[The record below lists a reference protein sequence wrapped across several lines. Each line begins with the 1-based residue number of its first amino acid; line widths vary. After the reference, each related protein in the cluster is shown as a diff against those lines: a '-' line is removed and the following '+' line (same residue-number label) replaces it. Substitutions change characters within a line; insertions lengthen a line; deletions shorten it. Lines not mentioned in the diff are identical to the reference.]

1 MYVHIFETFP
11 LVKNV
16 GVLEIYGTFHLPC
29 THSFALTKIGLQP
42 KYWCKHCKTFVRDTK
57 LEKTNHEATPKHQGN
72 LKRFLRDLH
81 RGHEREERDKE
92 LARREVERVNG
103 VVAGTGTAT
112 GPESLDN
119 SGSRR
124 AQTFVSHQVEIKI
137 TPEERKRQLA
147 QLVNLGVAVPETYR
161 PALALSGEW
170 HTVSETIIEPQVKE
184 ESDVKPDQRI
194 IGVRKRKRPDGEQ
207 DAEDTAEGAPP
218 RNWGATRREYPED
231 EERVHEQLESIL
243 RATAPSGSDSTEGP
257 SNIKAE
263 DNRGGFR
270 ADLVAP
276 PRTILRLES
285 ETQVVP
291 AIKEEITDDKKV
303 SMLDADLSA
312 VSAGP
317 IPEDAVFFKKRKS
330 KPLRKR

>member
-1 MYVHIFETFP
+1 M
-11 LVKNV
+11 KDV
-16 GVLEIYGTFHLPC
+16 GVLEIYGAFHLPHTC
-29 THSFALTKIGLQP
+29 SFALTKIGLQP

-92 LARREVERVNG
+92 LARREFERVNG
-103 VVAGTGTAT
+103 VVSGTGTAT
-112 GPESLDN
+112 GPESLDI
-119 SGSRR
+119 SGIRQ
-124 AQTFVSHQVEIKI
+124 AQTSVSHQVEVKI

-147 QLVNLGVAVPETYR
+147 QLVNLGVAVPEEYR

-184 ESDVKPDQRI
+184 ESEVKPDQRI

-207 DAEDTAEGAPP
+207 DAEDIAEGAPS
-218 RNWGATRREYPED
+218 RNWGATRRAYPED
-231 EERVHEQLESIL
+231 GEREHEQLESIL
-243 RATAPSGSDSTEGP
+243 RATAPSGSAFTEGS

-263 DNRGGFR
+263 DVGGDIR

-276 PRTILRLES
+276 PRYMSLLEP

-291 AIKEEITDDKKV
+291 AIKEESTDDKKV

-317 IPEDAVFFKKRKS
+317 ISEDAVFFKKRKS